1 MTNLRFAAHL
11 GVRAPDRPLFRAL
24 AASPDPIDQIRFM
37 ADHGFSGV
45 SDNFHL
51 LRSSEEQARIGAEVR
66 RLGLE
71 FSSFVHDPLN
81 WNGPVWTGHGRTHR
95 DGLQTS
101 LKDSLAA
108 AQRSGSRSIV
118 CVTGRADSQNR
129 REAIE
134 AMAANLSWAGDLAAQ
149 AEVALCV
156 EATHPQFAPGSLIE
170 RIDEALALIERID
183 HPHVLLDFD
192 VGHVALHGDDVIR
205 ALEVCRGRIGVI
217 QIADVPGRIEPGG
230 GTLDWPTIFQA
241 IADTGYSGLIE
252 LELEPSGRGA
262 GGEQLLLDR
271 LGAISG

>member
-1 MTNLRFAAHL
+1 M
-11 GVRAPDRPLFRAL
+11 
-24 AASPDPIDQIRFM
+24 
-37 ADHGFSGV
+37 
-45 SDNFHL
+45 
-51 LRSSEEQARIGAEVR
+51 
-66 RLGLE
+66 
-71 FSSFVHDPLN
+71 
-81 WNGPVWTGHGRTHR
+81 WTGRGRTHR
-95 DGLQTS
+95 DGLKTS

-118 CVTGRADSQNR
+118 CVTGRADRLNR

-134 AMAANLSWAGDLAAQ
+134 AMAANLSWGGDLAAQ
-149 AEVALCV
+149 AGVALCV

-262 GGEQLLLDR
+262 AGEQLLLDR